1 MIAQNRTLGPVLLAA
16 MLAVLAGCSGTFSA
30 NVANQSPHPVHVD
43 LVYTSW
49 YGGTKVI
56 DSKRLAPGDAAV
68 LGPAKA
74 PRFSARLF
82 AQPEGIAAPRA
93 SVNIPRG
100 QTTAHVIGVFLPR
113 GIPGVDWRLI
123 DKNPN

>member
-1 MIAQNRTLGPVLLAA
+1 MSPSKLSTLHSVPTNARHCSCGSSRTR
-16 MLAVLAGCSGTFSA
+16 FA
-30 NVANQSPHPVHVD
+30 NVANQSPHPVRVD

-49 YGGTKVI
+49 YGGTKVL
-56 DSKRLAPGDAAV
+56 DSKRLAPGDAAM

-74 PRFSARLF
+74 PMSSARLF

-93 SVNIPRG
+93 SVNIPSG

-113 GIPGVDWRLI
+113 GIPGVDWQII
-123 DKNPN
+123 DRNPN